1 MTSSALRSSASLPI
15 RTFSAQLCK
24 GLGLVQSRFVQQMI
38 FGIHRTQSLHLTDIA
53 RSLGEDIALHATHKR
68 LSRNLARK
76 DLTGFISNALL
87 QRAARD
93 VTQDMMLVVSHYSL
107 SKRFATRMEFIR
119 GADRSSLDDGYHV
132 CDISGVDPSSPD
144 VYIPLLSRL
153 WSRHAPDYHS
163 DESEILSAVNQV
175 YSATAGRGV
184 FYCQETSIPD
194 HIILALIHQ
203 PNLRTMLRVDNRETA
218 FNFIRQLFP
227 PDTLAHFELPHGKLM
242 FKLVSADFTSQ
253 WLGRSNNKPVELSL
267 FLEFGGLSVQLP
279 DTGKHATIILTRNS
293 PDQYL
298 PTSNVAYLT
307 TGSKVSKYEQQWSLL
322 MNQFLAQNAANAAI
336 DHKSRFNQSDF
347 RVLTYDR
354 LQLLNVLLQAVSH
367 FEAFIEGTVRIE
379 DQLITAD
386 PHRGKHPRDFMVP
399 TDISV

>member
-1 MTSSALRSSASLPI
+1 M
-15 RTFSAQLCK
+15 F
-24 GLGLVQSRFVQQMI
+24 
-38 FGIHRTQSLHLTDIA
+38 
-53 RSLGEDIALHATHKR
+53 
-68 LSRNLARK
+68 
-76 DLTGFISNALL
+76 
-87 QRAARD
+87 
-93 VTQDMMLVVSHYSL
+93 
-107 SKRFATRMEFIR
+107 
-119 GADRSSLDDGYHV
+119 
-132 CDISGVDPSSPD
+132 
-144 VYIPLLSRL
+144 
-153 WSRHAPDYHS
+153 
-163 DESEILSAVNQV
+163 
-175 YSATAGRGV
+175 
-184 FYCQETSIPD
+184 
-194 HIILALIHQ
+194 
-203 PNLRTMLRVDNRETA
+203 RVDNHETA

-227 PDTLAHFELPHGKLM
+227 PETLSHFELPHGKLI
-242 FKLVSADFTSQ
+242 FKLVPAAFASQ

-386 PHRGKHPRDFMVP
+386 PHRGKHPRNFMVP